1 MRRQEACWF
10 AFTYLRIY
18 VFTYLRIYVF
28 TYLIEILYSG
38 SLFYFF
44 EFSVQDRRGW
54 PDMPVTFLYLC
65 KEK

>member
-1 MRRQEACWF
+1 MRQQEACWF
-10 AFTYLRIY
+10 
-18 VFTYLRIYVF
+18 VF

>member
-1 MRRQEACWF
+1 MPETRVLCINLTIMGCSEV
-10 AFTYLRIY
+10 L
-18 VFTYLRIYVF
+18 
-28 TYLIEILYSG
+28 
-38 SLFYFF
+38 LFLF